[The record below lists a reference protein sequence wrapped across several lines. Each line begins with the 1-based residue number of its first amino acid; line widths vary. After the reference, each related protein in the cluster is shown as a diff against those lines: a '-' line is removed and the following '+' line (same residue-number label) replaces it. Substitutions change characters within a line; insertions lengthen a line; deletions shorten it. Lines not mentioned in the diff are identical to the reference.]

1 MNDFEDCRDVE
12 FQRAFED
19 ELYKDTFSLGSD
31 ENIDS
36 DVEAELYQN
45 VHFASSLV
53 EKNNDEDIKEVE
65 FIFTNDNQKNEHA
78 NKLCFDVPDLLNAKE
93 RNNVKTKYS
102 SNSEE
107 WKILDIDLIPF
118 RTKKHTYVRFFNWN
132 KKTHRTLEVTQSK
145 KEIVCWLCGETGHH
159 VKACNKDVCYNC
171 RKPGHKIKKC
181 PRPRRNG
188 HSTCNRCHAFG
199 HFEDFCPDRWRQYH
213 YTIAQGEMV
222 RASGNPLKHN
232 NIFCYNCGEEG
243 HLGHECIEGKKG
255 FTDSSYPYVVKYDQF
270 TSKFV
275 SRNVNRNSNE
285 IEMQLKNTPIR
296 KSKTNK
302 KFVLER
308 NDETKHSPQRNK
320 SKFIETI
327 MIVDDDEDASNKMNA
342 CNDRDFGLL
351 NGRNNKKRKRNDLVT
366 FAEDELLFANKKK
379 GAKKMCKSNTET
391 HHENLTET
399 HSFVAKS
406 LSSSE
411 KAEIKRRIKNDAIKG
426 KIVVVTEESEKK
438 LRRRTKAKKR
448 KDKHK
453 VYVNFN
459 GFL

>member
-159 VKACNKDVCYNC
+159 VK
-171 RKPGHKIKKC
+171 
-181 PRPRRNG
+181 
-188 HSTCNRCHAFG
+188 
-199 HFEDFCPDRWRQYH
+199 FCPDRWRQYH